1 MIEFKSVGKW
11 FKGEEGPL
19 FSSFS
24 ERIEK
29 GEFILLTGR
38 SGSGKTTL
46 LRFLLKE
53 DEPDSGEIYVNGQL
67 LSDIKRSDIPSYRRQ
82 IGVVFQDFR
91 LFEEYTV
98 YGNLEMTLLL
108 TGGRRREAEQRV
120 TAVLRMLGIDRLYKR
135 YPKELSGGE
144 KQKVCLARALIN
156 NPSIVLADEPTGNL
170 DPEASVEIMRLMEL
184 IHRKGVTVLMATHDL
199 AAIEELAH
207 TGRRISLDDNIGEC
221 KED

>member
-1 MIEFKSVGKW
+1 M
-11 FKGEEGPL
+11 

>member
-1 MIEFKSVGKW
+1 M
-11 FKGEEGPL
+11 

-24 ERIEK
+24 ERIEN

-53 DEPDSGEIYVNGQL
+53 EEPDKGEIYVNGQL
-67 LSDIKRSDIPSYRRQ
+67 LSEVRRSDIPSYRRQ

-199 AAIEELAH
+199 AAVEELAH
-207 TGRRISLDDNIGEC
+207 TGRRISLDDNNIGEC